1 MRFAEP
7 IAAKF
12 MASQG
17 VGRLSFRS
25 TLAVAVIARLD
36 RAIQ

>member
-12 MASQG
+12 MTSQG
-17 VGRLSFRS
+17 WGVFRS
-25 TLAVAVIARLD
+25 GDTHFVVIARLD